1 MSRKHS
7 LVISVLLGA
16 CVVTGAS
23 AALKT
28 THLGQAGKKA
38 DLTPAS
44 VIEARRAKLGRYE
57 ASLQKALRART
68 PALPAVPR
76 FAPVSMPVVA
86 SAPVAEAAPTTAPD
100 PTVTSP
106 PPTPTPTTTTP
117 PAAPAQ
123 PAPVIQYVQPTVP
136 TPGQSGDD
144 EHEGDDSGGGGSEGS
159 DG

>member
-38 DLTPAS
+38 DLTPTS
-44 VIEARRAKLGRYE
+44 VIEARRAKLDLYE
-57 ASLQKALRART
+57 ASLQKALRAKT

-76 FAPVSMPVVA
+76 FAPVSLPVVA
-86 SAPVAEAAPTTAPD
+86 SAPVAATAPTTAPD

-106 PPTPTPTTTTP
+106 PPTTT

-123 PAPVIQYVQPTVP
+123 PAPVIQYAQPTVP
-136 TPGQSGDD
+136 TTGQGGDD
-144 EHEGDDSGGGGSEGS
+144 EHEGDDSGGDGSEGS

>member
-28 THLGQAGKKA
+28 THLGQASQKA
-38 DLTPAS
+38 DLTPTS
-44 VIEARRAKLGRYE
+44 VIEARQAKLDLYE
-57 ASLQKALRART
+57 ASLQKALRAKT

-86 SAPVAEAAPTTAPD
+86 SAPVAATAPTTAPD

-106 PPTPTPTTTTP
+106 PPTTTTP
-117 PAAPAQ
+117 PATPAQ
-123 PAPVIQYVQPTVP
+123 PAPVIQYAQPTVP
-136 TPGQSGDD
+136 TTGQGSDD
-144 EHEGDDSGGGGSEGS
+144 EHKGDDSGGGGSEGS

>member
-38 DLTPAS
+38 DLTPTS
-44 VIEARRAKLGRYE
+44 VIEARRAKLGLYE
-57 ASLQKALRART
+57 ASLQKALRAKT

-86 SAPVAEAAPTTAPD
+86 SAPVAATAPTTAPD

-106 PPTPTPTTTTP
+106 PPTTTTP

-123 PAPVIQYVQPTVP
+123 PAPVIQYAQPTVP
-136 TPGQSGDD
+136 TTGQGGDD
-144 EHEGDDSGGGGSEGS
+144 EHEGDDSGGVSEGS